1 MRALRQRGFRQR
13 ARAAAL
19 DATVELAVSVL
30 RCELGAR
37 LEDDANYA
45 GLFAEAQVCI
55 KAAPGISPTESRANR
70 SAVLR
75 TSRSADRI

>member
-1 MRALRQRGFRQR
+1 V
-13 ARAAAL
+13 RAAAL

-45 GLFAEAQVCI
+45 GL
-55 KAAPGISPTESRANR
+55 SLRRR
-70 SAVLR
+70 SSSIGTWHL
-75 TSRSADRI
+75 TG